1 MNSILVNLATSV
13 SQLEKKLN
21 ENQPLQKIL
30 SIVYTTNHKTIGSA
44 YIVYGFLA
52 GLLGAFY
59 SFLIRLELAQPG
71 SQVFTNYQTYN
82 VVITAHGLLM
92 IFFFVMPVLI
102 GGFANWFVPLMI
114 GAPDMA
120 FPRLNNASF

>member
-1 MNSILVNLATSV
+1 MANLIQWV
-13 SQLEKKLN
+13 E
-21 ENQPLQKIL
+21 QKIL
-30 SIVYTTNHKTIGSA
+30 QTNTFQKIISIIYTTNHKTIGSA
-44 YIVYGFLA
+44 YLVFGFLS

-71 SQVFTNYQTYN
+71 SQIFSNYQTYN

-102 GGFANWFVPLMI
+102 GGFAN
-114 GAPDMA
+114 
-120 FPRLNNASF
+120 